1 MLNEKK
7 IVLAVTGSIAAYKAA
22 FLARLLVQAGATVR
36 VVLSPGALEFIT
48 PLTFSSLTG
57 EPVFSDF
64 TEDKN
69 KGTWNNHVHL
79 ALWADLLLV
88 APASANTLSKMAH
101 AQSDNFLLTMYMSA
115 RCPVMIAPAMDHD
128 MFLHPATQENLQKLR
143 EFGHSIIAPQEGAL
157 ASGLIGK
164 GRMAEPE
171 MILEK
176 VLHHFSPHL
185 QLATKRALV
194 TAGPTHEAIDPVRF
208 IGNHSS
214 GKMGYQLALALAE
227 QGAQVDLVSGPS
239 REYIQHPL
247 IKVHRVTSAKEM
259 FECCVTLFP
268 SCQIAVM
275 AAAVADYTPVHVASE
290 KIKKTDDQLILTLQ
304 KTADIASTLG
314 QMKSEGQVLIGFA
327 LETDQVLDYAREKL
341 IKKNL
346 DMIVANN
353 PRVEGAGFGT
363 ETNQISLLWPNN
375 KEAHFGL
382 KAKSL
387 VAKDIVTEIVK
398 LVHA

>member
-1 MLNEKK
+1 
-7 IVLAVTGSIAAYKAA
+7 
-22 FLARLLVQAGATVR
+22 
-36 VVLSPGALEFIT
+36 
-48 PLTFSSLTG
+48 
-57 EPVFSDF
+57 
-64 TEDKN
+64 
-69 KGTWNNHVHL
+69 
-79 ALWADLLLV
+79 
-88 APASANTLSKMAH
+88 
-101 AQSDNFLLTMYMSA
+101 
-115 RCPVMIAPAMDHD
+115 
-128 MFLHPATQENLQKLR
+128 
-143 EFGHSIIAPQEGAL
+143 
-157 ASGLIGK
+157 
-164 GRMAEPE
+164 
-171 MILEK
+171 
-176 VLHHFSPHL
+176 L

-259 FECCVTLFP
+259 FECCVKLFP

>member
-22 FLARLLVQAGATVR
+22 FLARLLAQAGATVR

-79 ALWADLLLV
+79 ALWADLLVV

-176 VLHHFSPHL
+176 ILHHFSPQL

-194 TAGPTHEAIDPVRF
+194 TAGPTYEAIDPVRF

-259 FECCVTLFP
+259 FDCCVHLFP

-290 KIKKTDDQLILTLQ
+290 KIKKTNDQLILTLE
-304 KTADIASTLG
+304 KTADIAATLG
-314 QMKSEGQVLIGFA
+314 KMKKENQVLIGFA
-327 LETDQVLDYAREKL
+327 LETDRVLDYAKEKL

>member
-88 APASANTLSKMAH
+88 VPASANTLSKMAH

-259 FECCVTLFP
+259 FECCVKLFP
-268 SCQIAVM
+268 SCQIGVM

-290 KIKKTDDQLILTLQ
+290 KIKKTDGQLILTLQ